1 MTDSDPTSKTDTKL
15 PLPRRPGA
23 FDIIFSVLSSFFG
36 VQSSHHQERD
46 FQHGQPIHFII
57 VGLGLTLLFILVI
70 WLVVKVAL
78 RAAGA

>member
-1 MTDSDPTSKTDTKL
+1 MTDSDPNSKTDTKVS
-15 PLPRRPGA
+15 PSRRPGA

-36 VQSSHHQERD
+36 VQSSRNQERD

-70 WLVVKVAL
+70 WLVVTVAL